1 MIKHT
6 DQVSR
11 LENELKTFMK
21 KQGYWEEIQLTDDD
35 YKDDLE
41 EWAILVK
48 QRDDLVIKNIY
59 LERENTRL
67 TREIKKLKE
76 GVKILKKRMQ
86 KY

>member
-1 MIKHT
+1 M
-6 DQVSR
+6 
-11 LENELKTFMK
+11 
-21 KQGYWEEIQLTDDD
+21 TDDD